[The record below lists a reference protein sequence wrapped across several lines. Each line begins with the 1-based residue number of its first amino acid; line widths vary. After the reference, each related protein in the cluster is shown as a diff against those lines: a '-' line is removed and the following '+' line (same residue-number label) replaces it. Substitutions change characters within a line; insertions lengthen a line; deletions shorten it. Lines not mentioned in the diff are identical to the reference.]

1 MFPTTSCRLLWRA
14 HCSSPAV
21 NSSFFP
27 YIFSQPFSLAF
38 WCGWN
43 GARCCWWNDE
53 GVKRFLLILYNAGSF
68 LLVLFWERKEYGL
81 WRGGNPTITVW
92 KLIFSHSFFSAR
104 ERLMGGIFMIFT
116 EFLCAAATQ
125 HEKVEIHFMYLPNH
139 PSQPFLFW
147 WCYSSSFFYG
157 FQLLLLKFILK
168 LHSEQSAGLVL
179 CTMMICTEANENF
192 MNKWNCNLTLLA
204 VELSG
209 TEHEIIW

>member
-14 HCSSPAV
+14 HCSSPTV

-53 GVKRFLLILYNAGSF
+53 GAKRFLLILYNAGST
-68 LLVLFWERKEYGL
+68 LLVLFLGRKEYGL
-81 WRGGNPTITVW
+81 WRGVRGGGNPTITVW
-92 KLIFSHSFFSAR
+92 KLIFSLFSAR

-116 EFLCAAATQ
+116 EFLCCCYTTWKSRDSL
-125 HEKVEIHFMYLPNH
+125 HVSLPN
-139 PSQPFLFW
+139 W

-179 CTMMICTEANENF
+179 CMMMICTDADENF